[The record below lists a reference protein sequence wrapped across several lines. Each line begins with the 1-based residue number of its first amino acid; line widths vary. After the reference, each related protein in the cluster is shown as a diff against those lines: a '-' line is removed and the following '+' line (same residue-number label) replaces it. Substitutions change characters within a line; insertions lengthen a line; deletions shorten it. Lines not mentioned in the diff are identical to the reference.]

1 MPMGTEPEHV
11 NNVLTTSREP
21 KGPKRSGDPGTVG
34 DQALMDALL
43 IVLLAW
49 ALLFMLVFSLRR
61 HNI

>member
-1 MPMGTEPEHV
+1 MPMGTEPEQI
-11 NNVLTTSREP
+11 NNVLNTSREP
-21 KGPKRSGDPGTVG
+21 KGPKRAGDPGSVG

-49 ALLFMLVFSLRR
+49 ALLFMLMFSLRR